1 MYFDISV
8 LSVTHVYNL
17 RVCRHQY
24 AGARHQ
30 QERDGHGQSTAAR
43 LSRERQRWVLQRYS
57 FGYEQVARKRVK
69 SAVSFLS
76 RLLNPSNSSAKF
88 FLLPYSLL
96 HEQIDRTH
104 GWCSL
109 WRKLNGDRESLLTA
123 WPLDRPENWLGWV
136 NEAQT
141 DAELE
146 ALRKCVNRS
155 TPYGSENWTAQIA
168 AALGLKYTL
177 QARGRPRKVVGLT
190 DTQM

>member
-1 MYFDISV
+1 MQFM
-8 LSVTHVYNL
+8 
-17 RVCRHQY
+17 
-24 AGARHQ
+24 AKA
-30 QERDGHGQSTAAR
+30 
-43 LSRERQRWVLQRYS
+43 QR
-57 FGYEQVARKRVK
+57 
-69 SAVSFLS
+69 
-76 RLLNPSNSSAKF
+76 
-88 FLLPYSLL
+88 
-96 HEQIDRTH
+96 
-104 GWCSL
+104 
-109 WRKLNGDRESLLTA
+109 DRESLLTA

-146 ALRKCVNRS
+146 ALRKCVNRG

>member
-1 MYFDISV
+1 
-8 LSVTHVYNL
+8 
-17 RVCRHQY
+17 
-24 AGARHQ
+24 
-30 QERDGHGQSTAAR
+30 
-43 LSRERQRWVLQRYS
+43 VLQRYS

-76 RLLNPSNSSAKF
+76 RLFNPWNSSAKF

-96 HEQIDRTH
+96 HEQIDRAH
-104 GWCSL
+104 RWCSL
-109 WRKLNGDRESLLTA
+109 CRKLNGDHESLLTA

-141 DAELE
+141 DAEVE
-146 ALRKCVNRS
+146 ALRKCVNRG

-177 QARGRPRKVVGLT
+177 QTRGRHRKGVGLT